1 MAAAGRCLGLGFS
14 GSVWAEGVGSG
25 GAAGG
30 AGVEVDA
37 VGAGA
42 EGVGPWCRWLVRRKV

>member
-25 GAAGG
+25 GG